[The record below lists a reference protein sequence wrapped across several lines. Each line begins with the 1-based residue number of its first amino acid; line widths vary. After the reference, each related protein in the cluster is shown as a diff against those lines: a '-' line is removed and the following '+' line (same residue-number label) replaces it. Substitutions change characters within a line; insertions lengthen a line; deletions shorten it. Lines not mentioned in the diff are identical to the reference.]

1 MLLHPCF
8 PACLLGIVLAESL
21 DFNHCSK
28 GAGLCFVC
36 FNVLMSIFERARE
49 NRGGAEREG
58 DTESQAGSRLCTLS
72 TEPDAGLEL
81 VNCKIMT

>member
-58 DTESQAGSRLCTLS
+58 TQNLKQAPDSVLS
-72 TEPDAGLEL
+72 AQSLMQGL
-81 VNCKIMT
+81 NS